1 MLEYYIEFVLT
12 TSIGRFV
19 DEFAPIILL
28 LSWVI
33 LILTLMWVYSRFE
46 EGKKRR
52 IEIKENKRITLNYKT
67 LIQRGVI
74 LLGVLFTLV
83 IVVLSVFSIPNKV
96 MDNAIQE
103 INKERE
109 LDGVYT
115 SVKVESVGGSLEGV
129 SKLEQGTEEDT
140 EELAFITHSEGKS
153 LYTEEFPEGS
163 VKEGDRLK
171 IKVYNKYIREEPNL
185 PIFIYG
191 GIKEVVYSEVLS
203 KD

>member
-1 MLEYYIEFVLT
+1 MLENYIEFVLT

-28 LSWVI
+28 ISWVI
-33 LILTLMWVYSRFE
+33 LILTLMGVYSRFE

-52 IEIKENKRITLNYKT
+52 IEIKENKWVKLNYKT

-96 MDNAIQE
+96 MDNAILE

-115 SVKVESVGGSLEGV
+115 SVKVESVGGTLE
-129 SKLEQGTEEDT
+129 GTEEYA
-140 EELAFITHSEGKS
+140 EELANITHSEGES

-163 VKEGDRLK
+163 VKEGDRLQ

-203 KD
+203 KY